1 MFGSCRYVSDS
12 LYDPVVIDSVFIG
25 FNNIA
30 NMAGCFNSSL
40 FAAQYYV
47 KFNTV
52 FTANKYKLNT
62 AQYSQVFYNYTSG
75 NCIHEQ
81 VKTLPDNNITKNY
94 TLRP

>member
-12 LYDPVVIDSVFIG
+12 LSDPVVIDSVFVG

-30 NMAGCFNSSL
+30 NMAGCFTGSI
-40 FAAQYYV
+40 FAAPYYV

-94 TLRP
+94 TLRQ

>member
-1 MFGSCRYVSDS
+1 MALPLRGRQVCSPYRR
-12 LYDPVVIDSVFIG
+12 LIASVHH
-25 FNNIA
+25 
-30 NMAGCFNSSL
+30 SSIY
-40 FAAQYYV
+40 AAQYYV

-62 AQYSQVFYNYTSG
+62 TKYSQVFYNYTNG

-94 TLRP
+94 TLRQ